1 MSSEKTFE
9 EEKHANS
16 FYKGENEQES
26 FFPSNSIYEE
36 EKIEYFEDEKSYDYY
51 NLMEE
56 QLMGA
61 QKKKKKEKKETK
73 KREQKRKEKPK
84 TIKLDD
90 HFDDIVD
97 TYSFVSHEYVEPP
110 QYINSLE
117 ANEKVSS
124 LVSVSS
130 INSKFASIFPWKYF
144 NKMQSA
150 VFKALYLS
158 DNNIVI
164 SSPTASGKTVCF
176 ELSILRVIESQQHIT
191 DYQKRMKIIYISPIK
206 ALCQERIDDWK
217 RKFGP
222 HNIVCV
228 EVTGDTEKEKQHF
241 NQNIYGSD
249 IILTTPEKWDSIT
262 RNSKEAKQI
271 VDKVALFLI
280 DEVHLLNEDRGAT
293 LESIVSRMKTLS
305 FPRKIRFIA
314 LSATIPNLEDIGE
327 WIEAKPSYV
336 FHFGEEYRP
345 IPLDIHVLGYRSSK
359 NDFMFDKSLNYKL
372 QDVIS
377 TYSDS
382 KPTIIFCSSRKGA
395 CSSASFLANN
405 VKGQYIIDN
414 EHKRRLQIL
423 SSKIKGDKVLSE
435 CILKGIAYHHA
446 GMEYA
451 NRNLIEQSF
460 ATGKGII
467 VLFSTSTLAQGINLP
482 AHLVIIKST
491 SQWKSGI
498 GQVEYDPLSIQQM
511 IGRAGRPQF
520 GEERACAVIMT
531 KTENKMKY
539 ENLVKGKTFV
549 ESNLHKTISE
559 HLNAEIVAGNITDV
573 SIALSWMKS
582 SFFYVRAKKNP
593 KKYGL
598 STSRPINTH
607 LHEMC
612 LNHLKELSKYS
623 FIKMSDDEMFV
634 EPLDLGRF
642 AARYFVAIDTV
653 KSFSDI
659 TPKSDMNDIIKL
671 ISGSKEFEQIL
682 LRRSEKKELNS
693 LSKKVRFPIDK
704 IQTSS
709 DKVNCLIQS
718 MTGRLKLE
726 DYALIQEANQLLSVA
741 IRILKCLKQYLID
754 KKYFHPL
761 RHCLLLNKVFKHKI
775 WEKGDLETL
784 QIEKIGP
791 TYASLLAK
799 AGIKTIYEVSQT
811 NPRQL
816 EIILN
821 RNPPF
826 GNEILQS
833 VSRIPMYDIEI
844 KETSQKN
851 TFTLSIILKRKTDQ
865 NIKSGNDHCICLLL
879 GIQDNLI
886 FYKQMNVNLS
896 GNTIE
901 NKIQIP
907 LKNTSRTLSIA
918 VINEEFIGVDIEKT
932 YHVPSLSQFKN
943 IQANNHNY
951 VHIKKQKTIDI
962 DELDFNL
969 NFEKEP

>member
-1 MSSEKTFE
+1 MSSEKIFEDKPPNSSCQKDKDHELYFPRYTHEEAKTEYFE
-9 EEKHANS
+9 EE
-16 FYKGENEQES
+16 ELNE
-26 FFPSNSIYEE
+26 
-36 EKIEYFEDEKSYDYY
+36 YY
-51 NLMEE
+51 NQMEKM
-56 QLMGA
+56 LGDHR
-61 QKKKKKEKKETK
+61 KKKEKKKTK
-73 KREQKRKEKPK
+73 KNNKPK
-84 TIKLDD
+84 TISLDD
-90 HFDDIVD
+90 HLDEIVD
-97 TYSFVSHEYVEPP
+97 NFSFTNYEYKEPLHN
-110 QYINSLE
+110 QSIDNGE
-117 ANEKVSS
+117 DSS
-124 LVSVSS
+124 LVPVSS
-130 INSKFASIFPWKYF
+130 INSKFRSIFPWKYF

-150 VFKALYLS
+150 VFKPLYLS

-176 ELSILRVIESQQHIT
+176 ELSILRVLESQQHIKE
-191 DYQKRMKIIYISPIK
+191 YQNRMKIIYISPIK

-217 RKFGP
+217 RKFSQ
-222 HNIVCV
+222 HDIVCV
-228 EVTGDTEKEKQHF
+228 EVTGDTEKE
-241 NQNIYGSD
+241 NQQFSQIIYRSD

-262 RNSKEAKQI
+262 RNAKEAKQI

-314 LSATIPNLEDIGE
+314 LSATIPNLNDIGE

-372 QDVIS
+372 QDVIN

-395 CSSASFLANN
+395 CSTASFLANS
-405 VKGQYIIDN
+405 VQDKYIIDH
-414 EHKRRLQIL
+414 EHKRRLNIL
-423 SSKIKGDKVLSE
+423 SSRIKGDKVLSE

-446 GMEYA
+446 GMEYT
-451 NRNLIEQSF
+451 NRSLIEQSF

-467 VLFSTSTLAQGINLP
+467 ILFSTSTLAQGINLP
-482 AHLVIIKST
+482 AHLIIIKST
-491 SQWKSGI
+491 SQWRSGL

-531 KTENKMKY
+531 KSENKKKY
-539 ENLVKGKTFV
+539 ENLVKGKTYV

-573 SIALSWMKS
+573 SVALSWMKS

-612 LNHLKELSKYS
+612 LDHLRELAKYN
-623 FIKMSDDEMFV
+623 FIKISDDGMSV
-634 EPLDLGRF
+634 EPLELGRF
-642 AARYFVAIDTV
+642 AARYFIAIDTV
-653 KSFSDI
+653 KSFSYI
-659 TPKSDMNDIIKL
+659 TPKSNMEDILKL

-693 LSKKVRFPIDK
+693 ISNKIRFPIDK
-704 IQTSS
+704 IQTAS

-718 MTGRLKLE
+718 VIGRLKLE
-726 DYALIQEANQLLSVA
+726 EYALTQEANQLLSVG

-754 KKYFHPL
+754 KKYFLPL
-761 RHCLLLNKVFKHKI
+761 KCCLLLIKIFKHKI
-775 WEKGDLETL
+775 WENSDLETI

-833 VSRIPMYDIEI
+833 VNKIPMYDIEI
-844 KETSQKN
+844 KESSQQN
-851 TFTLSIILKRKTDQ
+851 VYTLSIILKRKINQT
-865 NIKSGNDHCICLLL
+865 IKIGRDHAISLLL
-879 GIQDNLI
+879 GIQGNII
-886 FYKQMNVNLS
+886 FYKQMYANLS
-896 GNTIE
+896 GNLIE
-901 NKIQIP
+901 NKVQIP
-907 LKNTSRTLSIA
+907 LKNTSRTLNIV
-918 VINEEFIGVDIEKT
+918 VINEEYIGVDIEKT
-932 YHVPSLSQFKN
+932 YHLPSISQFRN
-943 IQANNHNY
+943 LLSNNNNTY
-951 VHIKKQKTIDI
+951 QMKKQKTIEI
-962 DELDFNL
+962 DDFDFSL
-969 NFEKEP
+969 NFEVEP